1 MKGVFMNIDIRK
13 YVVDNFKETN
23 LDDIEK
29 AIEES
34 IEKKEEVTLPGLG
47 VFMEILWKQST
58 KEEKNN
64 MLQVIRKGLES

>member
-1 MKGVFMNIDIRK
+1 MNIDIRK